1 MTRRS
6 RFAQRGAMLLMATM
20 LVATSIPVDA
30 QDATAPGSTD
40 ETVDGPD
47 EVTDGSDEV
56 TDGLD
61 DGLVPSVPELDDVL
75 APSDLSFDGSREGLA
90 EALGLTLPAPDFRQR
105 SVEELL
111 ADARASGG
119 RVPIIVDLA
128 PRREFDAPA
137 ASTSRRRAIEQLQ
150 LDVIGRLPSN
160 GSSASTSQ
168 RALAQR
174 RTIKLFEFTP
184 AFAMHAS
191 ADELA
196 ALLRDPGVRAV
207 HEDALSEASAYLS
220 VPLIGADA
228 DGTFDGNS
236 GDGFAVAI
244 IDTGV
249 LSSSSAFAPGAV
261 VAEAC
266 FSTTSVFADSTSLCP
281 DGTAP
286 SGADEQF
293 GPGAGTDCAPPA
305 LVGTV
310 DDFEF
315 VGSFGCSHGTHVAST
330 AAGMS
335 GVPAPG
341 GEAIARSVATGAT
354 IIAIQVFSRFAET
367 CSIESLGVFECFS
380 AYSYTSDQQRALE
393 FVLSLATGTGP
404 GPYAAFDTPVASANM
419 SLGGQQFSSACDA
432 ATPSAYLEVLD
443 DLRAANVAVIGA
455 SGNDGFRSALNRP
468 ACLSGIISVGSTD
481 STAASRIDEF
491 GEFPATVADEMS
503 EFTNFAP
510 FLDLLAPGQFIY
522 GPYPG
527 ASDPNHRTWLAGTS
541 MAAPHVA
548 GAWAVL
554 REASPDASVDE
565 ILAALV
571 TTGQSVADLRPF
583 SSGLGA
589 GSGASK
595 PRIDVAA
602 ALESLTGVAPP
613 SVPRS
618 VQAVL
623 VGGVPLVTWQ
633 EPASP
638 GGEAAVYDV
647 RREGLDEPVCLGVS
661 ALECRPTAGVLW
673 GSPQRFSVTARNSGG
688 SSAAVF
694 SAAVTPRAAPD
705 LSALESLAVVP
716 GNGSLAVSWSGIA
729 SAAVQRGAAVTR
741 VEVRAT
747 PPGPA
752 RAATCSATAPRR
764 GGVFPS
770 SCVVSRL
777 VNGQA
782 YTVEIRAQNAA
793 GTTDWVPVS
802 VSPSDRTPV
811 AVAPGV
817 VTSVSVRLNRGLPT
831 VSWRAPRS
839 NGGAPV
845 SYRVEVQDGGGWREV
860 TGCTALAGTSC
871 AVPASVVSSWGVS
884 HQFRVQASNVS
895 GAAAWV
901 VSSAVV
907 PFTSPD
913 VSAAGFGSASELR
926 SIRVTWTGM
935 TDPAVTRGSPV
946 TRVEV
951 RATPTS
957 ASGRAAV
964 CSVSAPRR
972 GTAPTSCAVSRLV
985 SNETYALDVRVTN
998 AGGVSAWRSIGT
1010 RIAG

>member
-1 MTRRS
+1 
-6 RFAQRGAMLLMATM
+6 MLLVATM

-30 QDATAPGSTD
+30 QDASAPGSAD
-40 ETVDGPD
+40 ETV
-47 EVTDGSDEV
+47 VGSDEV
-56 TDGLD
+56 TEGPD
-61 DGLVPSVPELDDVL
+61 DELDV
-75 APSDLSFDGSREGLA
+75 SRELLA
-90 EALGLTLPAPDFRQR
+90 ESLGVNPVRDLRQR
-105 SVEELL
+105 SAEELL
-111 ADARASGG
+111 DDARASGG

-128 PRREFDAPA
+128 PRQEFDAPA
-137 ASTSRRRAIEQLQ
+137 ASSSRRRAIEQLQ
-150 LDVIGRLPSN
+150 LDVIARLPST
-160 GSSASTSQ
+160 GSSASMSQ

-174 RTIKLFEFTP
+174 RTLKLFEFTP

-196 ALLRDPGVRAV
+196 ALLRDPAVRAV

-244 IDTGV
+244 LDTGV
-249 LSSSSAFAPGAV
+249 LSSSSAFPPGVV

-266 FSTTSVFADSTSLCP
+266 FSTASVDFYVSTSLCP

-293 GPGAGTDCAPPA
+293 GPGAGTDCAPPG
-305 LVGTV
+305 LVGTLE
-310 DDFEF
+310 DFDF
-315 VGSFGCSHGTHVAST
+315 IGSFGCSHGTHVAST

-354 IIAIQVFSRFAET
+354 IIAIQVFSRFEET
-367 CSIESLGVFECFS
+367 CSDPTLGEFVCFS
-380 AYSYTSDQQRALE
+380 AYTYTSDQQRALE
-393 FVLSLATGTGP
+393 FVLGLATGTGP
-404 GPYAAFDTPVASANM
+404 EPYAAFDTPVASANM
-419 SLGGQQFSSACDA
+419 SLGGQGFSFVCDDV
-432 ATPSAYLEVLD
+432 TPSAYLEVLA

-455 SGNDGFRSALNRP
+455 SGNDGFRSALSRP

-481 STAASRIDEF
+481 STAASRD
-491 GEFPATVADEMS
+491 GFPATVADDMS
-503 EFTNFAP
+503 AFTNFAP

-527 ASDPNHRTWLAGTS
+527 ASDPNLRTWLAGTS

-554 REASPDASVDE
+554 REASPEASVDE
-565 ILAALV
+565 ILEALV

-583 SSGLGA
+583 SPETGT

-602 ALESLTGVAPP
+602 ALEALTSVAPP
-613 SVPRS
+613 SAPRS

-633 EPASP
+633 APASP
-638 GGEAAVYDV
+638 GDEAVVYDV
-647 RREGLDEPVCLGVS
+647 RREGSSTPVCLEVS

-673 GSPQRFSVTARNSGG
+673 GSSQRFSVTARNSGG

-694 SAAVTPRAAPD
+694 SVAVTPRAVPD
-705 LSALESLAVVP
+705 MSALASLTVVP

-729 SAAVQRGAAVTR
+729 SSEVARGAAVTR

-747 PPGPA
+747 PPAPA
-752 RAATCSATAPRR
+752 RAATCSAVAPGR

-770 SCVVSRL
+770 SCVISRL
-777 VNGQA
+777 VNGRA
-782 YTVEIRAQNAA
+782 HTVEIRAQNAA
-793 GTTDWVPVS
+793 GTTDWFPVS
-802 VSPSDRTPV
+802 ATTSERTPT

-845 SYRVEVQDGGGWREV
+845 SYRVEVQDGGGWRAV
-860 TGCTALAGTSC
+860 TGCTTLVGTSC
-871 AVPASVVSSWGVS
+871 VVPGSVVSSWGVS
-884 HQFRVQASNVS
+884 HQFRVQASNMTE
-895 GAAAWV
+895 AAAWV
-901 VSSAVV
+901 ASPTVV
-907 PFTSPD
+907 PFTLPD
-913 VSAAGFGSASELR
+913 VSAAAFDSASELR
-926 SIRVTWTGM
+926 SIRVTWTGT
-935 TDPAVTRGSPV
+935 TDLAVTRGSPV

-957 ASGRAAV
+957 APGRAVV

-972 GTAPTSCAVSRLV
+972 GTAPTSCAVPRLV
-985 SNETYALDVRVTN
+985 SGVTYTLDVRATN
-998 AGGVSAWRSIGT
+998 AGGASAWRSIGT
-1010 RIAG
+1010 RVAG

>member
-1 MTRRS
+1 
-6 RFAQRGAMLLMATM
+6 MLLMATL

-30 QDATAPGSTD
+30 QDASAPGSAD
-40 ETVDGPD
+40 GTV
-47 EVTDGSDEV
+47 DGSDEV
-56 TDGLD
+56 VEGPDESTDGPDDELD
-61 DGLVPSVPELDDVL
+61 PSELDPSVSERDDVL
-75 APSDLSFDGSREGLA
+75 VASDQSFDGSRESLA
-90 EALGLTLPAPDFRQR
+90 EALGMTLPAQDLRQR

-111 ADARASGG
+111 AAARASGG

-150 LDVIGRLPSN
+150 LDVIGRLPST

-168 RALAQR
+168 RALAER
-174 RTIKLFEFTP
+174 RTLKLFEFTP
-184 AFAMHAS
+184 SFAMHAS

-196 ALLRDPGVRAV
+196 ALLRDPAVRAV

-249 LSSSSAFAPGAV
+249 LSSSSAFPPGVV

-266 FSTTSVFADSTSLCP
+266 FSTASVDAGSTSLCP

-286 SGADEQF
+286 SSVDEQF
-293 GPGAGTDCAPPA
+293 GPGAGTDCAPPG
-305 LVGTV
+305 LVGTLE
-310 DDFEF
+310 DFEF
-315 VGSFGCSHGTHVAST
+315 IGSFGCSHGTHVAST

-335 GVPAPG
+335 GVPAPE

-367 CSIESLGVFECFS
+367 CETESLGEFECFS
-380 AYSYTSDQQRALE
+380 AYTYISDQQRALE
-393 FVLSLATGTGP
+393 FVLGLATGTGP
-404 GPYAAFDTPVASANM
+404 SPYAAFDTPVASANM
-419 SLGGQQFSSACDA
+419 SLGGQQFSFVCDDV
-432 ATPSAYLEVLD
+432 TPSAYLEVLA

-455 SGNDGFRSALNRP
+455 SGNDGFRSALSRP
-468 ACLSGIISVGSTD
+468 ACLSGIISVGSTGN
-481 STAASRIDEF
+481 TAASRID
-491 GEFPATVADEMS
+491 GSYGFPATVADEMS
-503 EFTNFAP
+503 AFTNFAP
-510 FLDLLAPGQFIY
+510 FLDLLAPGEFIF
-522 GPYPG
+522 GPYPS
-527 ASDPNHRTWLAGTS
+527 ASDADDRTWLAGTS

-554 REASPDASVDE
+554 REASPEASVDE

-589 GSGASK
+589 GSGAAK

-602 ALESLTGVAPP
+602 ALESLTSVAPP
-613 SVPRS
+613 SDPRS

-633 EPASP
+633 APSSP
-638 GGEAAVYDV
+638 GGEAVVYDV
-647 RREGLDEPVCLGVS
+647 RREGSSTPVCLGVS

-673 GSPQRFSVTARNSGG
+673 GSSQRFSVTARNSGG

-694 SAAVTPRAAPD
+694 SSAVTPRAVPD
-705 LSALESLAVVP
+705 VSALASLAVVP

-729 SAAVQRGAAVTR
+729 SAEVARGAAVTR
-741 VEVRAT
+741 VEVRVT
-747 PPGPA
+747 PPAPA
-752 RAATCSATAPRR
+752 RAATCVAVAPRR

-782 YTVEIRAQNAA
+782 HTVEIRAQNAA
-793 GTTDWVPVS
+793 GVTDWVTVS
-802 VSPSDRTPV
+802 ASPSERTPV

-817 VTSVSVRLNRGLPT
+817 VTSVAVRLNLGLPT

-845 SYRVEVQDGGGWREV
+845 SYRVEVQDGGGWRAV
-860 TGCTALAGTSC
+860 TGCTVLAGTSC
-871 AVPASVVSSWGVS
+871 VVPGSVVSSWGVS

-901 VSSAVV
+901 ASPTAV
-907 PFTSPD
+907 PFTLPD
-913 VSAAGFGSASELR
+913 VSAATFDSASELR
-926 SIRVTWTGM
+926 SIRVTWTGI
-935 TDPAVTRGSPV
+935 TEPSVTRGSPV

-957 ASGRAAV
+957 VSGRAVV

-972 GTAPTSCAVSRLV
+972 GTAPTSCAVPRLV
-985 SNETYALDVRVTN
+985 SNVTYALDVRVTN
-998 AGGVSAWRSIGT
+998 AGGTSAWRSIGSQ
-1010 RIAG
+1010 IAG

>member
-1 MTRRS
+1 
-6 RFAQRGAMLLMATM
+6 MLLMATM

-30 QDATAPGSTD
+30 EDARAPGSA
-40 ETVDGPD
+40 EESP
-47 EVTDGSDEV
+47 EESDEV
-56 TDGLD
+56 TEGPDESTEGPDDELD
-61 DGLVPSVPELDDVL
+61 ASVSERDDVL
-75 APSDLSFDGSREGLA
+75 VASDPSFDVSREWLA
-90 EALGLTLPAPDFRQR
+90 ESLRVTLPARDLRQR

-111 ADARASGG
+111 AAARASGG

-150 LDVIGRLPSN
+150 LDVIGRLPST
-160 GSSASTSQ
+160 GSSASMSQ

-174 RTIKLFEFTP
+174 RTLKLFEFTP

-196 ALLRDPGVRAV
+196 AILRDPAVRAV

-244 IDTGV
+244 LDTGV
-249 LSSSSAFAPGAV
+249 LSSSSAFPPGAV

-266 FSTTSVFADSTSLCP
+266 FSTTSWEFDSTSLCP

-286 SGADEQF
+286 SYLDEQF

-341 GEAIARSVATGAT
+341 GEAIARSVATGAS

-367 CSIESLGVFECFS
+367 CETESLGVFECFS
-380 AYSYTSDQQRALE
+380 ALTYMSDQQRALE
-393 FVLSLATGTGP
+393 FVLSLAIGTGP

-419 SLGGQQFSSACDA
+419 SLGGQQFPFVCDDV
-432 ATPSAYLEVLD
+432 TPSAYLEVLA

-455 SGNDGFRSALNRP
+455 SGNDGYRSALSRP

-481 STAASRIDEF
+481 STAVSRIDESDQ
-491 GEFPATVADEMS
+491 EFPATVADDMS

-527 ASDPNHRTWLAGTS
+527 ASDPNRRTWLAGTS

-554 REASPDASVDE
+554 REASPEASVDE
-565 ILAALV
+565 ILAGLV

-583 SSGLGA
+583 ASGLGA

-602 ALESLTGVAPP
+602 ALESLTSVAPP
-613 SVPRS
+613 SDPRS

-623 VGGVPLVTWQ
+623 VGGVPLVSWQ
-633 EPASP
+633 APSSP
-638 GGEAAVYDV
+638 GGEAVVYDV
-647 RREGLDEPVCLGVS
+647 RREGSSTPVCLEVS
-661 ALECRPTAGVLW
+661 ALECRPTAGVQW
-673 GSPQRFSVTARNSGG
+673 GSSQRFSVTARNSGG

-694 SAAVTPRAAPD
+694 SSAVTPRAVPD
-705 LSALESLAVVP
+705 LSELASLAVVP

-729 SAAVQRGAAVTR
+729 SAAVGRGAAVTR

-747 PPGPA
+747 PPAPA
-752 RAATCSATAPRR
+752 RAATCVAVAPRR
-764 GGVFPS
+764 GGAFPS
-770 SCVVSRL
+770 SCVVLRL

-782 YTVEIRAQNAA
+782 HTVEMRAQNAV
-793 GTTDWVPVS
+793 GMTDWVTVS
-802 VSPSDRTPV
+802 VSPSERTPA

-817 VTSVSVRLNRGLPT
+817 VTSVAVRLNRGLPT

-871 AVPASVVSSWGVS
+871 VVPGSVVSSWGVS

-901 VSSAVV
+901 LSPAVV
-907 PFTSPD
+907 PFTLPD
-913 VSAAGFGSASELR
+913 VSAATFVSASELR
-926 SIRVTWTGM
+926 SIRVTWTGI
-935 TDPAVTRGSPV
+935 TEPSVTRGSPV
-946 TRVEV
+946 TSVEV

-957 ASGRAAV
+957 ASGRAVV
-964 CSVSAPRR
+964 CSVRAPRR
-972 GTAPTSCAVSRLV
+972 GTAPTSCAVPRLV
-985 SNETYALDVRVTN
+985 TNVTYALDVRVTS
-998 AGGVSAWRSIGT
+998 AGGTSAWRSIGS